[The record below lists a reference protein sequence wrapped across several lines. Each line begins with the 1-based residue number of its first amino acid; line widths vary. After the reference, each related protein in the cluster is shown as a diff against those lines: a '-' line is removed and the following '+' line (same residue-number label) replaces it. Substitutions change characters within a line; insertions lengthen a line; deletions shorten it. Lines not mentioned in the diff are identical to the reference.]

1 MQFYMASRMKLI
13 NPNLKIMIIKRRFF
27 FQVREI
33 ISYLIRY
40 NLEFIIGM

>member
-1 MQFYMASRMKLI
+1 MASRMKLI
-13 NPNLKIMIIKRRFF
+13 NLNLKIMIIKRRFF

>member
-1 MQFYMASRMKLI
+1 MASRMKLI
-13 NPNLKIMIIKRRFF
+13 NLKLKIMIIKRRFF

>member
-1 MQFYMASRMKLI
+1 MASRMKLI

>member
-1 MQFYMASRMKLI
+1 MASRMKLI
-13 NPNLKIMIIKRRFF
+13 NLNLKIMILF